1 MTLGDLSFQR
11 EATIVSI
18 AWADLSERDGRRL
31 RELGFD
37 EGVAVEPLHGGGFVA
52 RDPLAV
58 RIGRMTVAIRRA
70 HADAITVEPVA

>member
-1 MTLGDLSFQR
+1 MHLCDLTFQG

-18 AWADLSERDGRRL
+18 DWTSLSERDGRRL

-37 EGVAVEPLHGGGFVA
+37 EGVAVELLHGGGFIA

-58 RIGRMTVAIRRA
+58 RIGRMTVAIRRN
-70 HADAITVEPVA
+70 HARAITVEPVA